1 VLQLLVVLLANKFI
15 HILFMNTMPIKT
27 LQKRTLKQRG
37 QSLLWVL
44 GFMATMAVTFAGVYS
59 VGQTTSEKQKIV
71 NAADAAAYTGAMV
84 EARALN
90 LTAYANRADIANEVF
105 LAQMVSMQ
113 SWVDYM
119 KTSAG
124 NWKTVA
130 QALSWIPG
138 VAAVASALEAIESA
152 LDAAADVIK
161 DVTMPATIFAVEG
174 YYKVMDNALKLVFGT
189 TGSVNMA
196 FATQSAADAVL
207 AANVAT
213 QGGKLDSAPAAINQ
227 VALGA
232 INAKEWKDAFYRY
245 DTSSAG
251 SASDGRRNTREI
263 LVDSRDEFSKER
275 KGPSSL
281 PFSLFFGNEK
291 VGFCPGLEFG
301 VSRDGTTKLK
311 DYDRWE
317 AQDTTEYYV
326 ASGAKCKKTGIP
338 MGWGRSTAA
347 NDKDNGDSKTDPH
360 NWGGWLAFNDDPKN
374 NEKWTGVKALWDVSR
389 DSNDNPVAAFNPGAE
404 TLTFTVAV
412 AKQKVNVR
420 NNEHVSLNFMNTAN
434 TTSKLGSADTK
445 ADYMDGQIS
454 AKSEAK
460 VFFSRPARNGQD
472 FTGTRLFRQ
481 DNHKEIAN
489 LYNPYWQVRLKNVNT
504 NPLGMSA
511 KDLAKITAIYG
522 ANVTLAP
529 FSQ

>member
-1 VLQLLVVLLANKFI
+1 MHSSLSRTK
-15 HILFMNTMPIKT
+15 
-27 LQKRTLKQRG
+27 QKG
-37 QSLLWVL
+37 QALLWVL
-44 GFMATMAVTFAGVYS
+44 GFLATIAVTFAGVYS

-130 QALSWIPG
+130 EALSWIPG
-138 VAAVASALEAIESA
+138 VAAVASALEAIESG
-152 LDAAADVIK
+152 LSAAADVIK
-161 DVTMPATIFAVEG
+161 DATMPATIFAVEG
-174 YYKVMDNALKLVFGT
+174 YYTVMDNALKLVFGT
-189 TGSVNMA
+189 TGSINMA

-213 QGGKLDSAPAAINQ
+213 QGGKLDFAPVAINA
-227 VALGA
+227 VALGV
-232 INAKEWKDAFYRY
+232 INAMEWKKAFHRY
-245 DTSSAG
+245 DSATGEDAG
-251 SASDGRRNTREI
+251 SASDDGRRNARDI
-263 LVDSRDEFSKER
+263 LLTSRDGFSTER
-275 KGPSSL
+275 RGPDGS
-281 PFSLFFGNEK
+281 FEIFFGNFK
-291 VGFCPGLEFG
+291 FGGCPLPEFG
-301 VSRDGTTKLK
+301 VSRDGPTQLK
-311 DYDRWE
+311 AFERWE
-317 AQDTTEYYV
+317 AQDTTEYYLS
-326 ASGAKCKKTGIP
+326 SGAKCKKTGIP

-347 NDKDNGDSKTDPH
+347 NEESAGDIKTNPH
-360 NWGGWLAFNDDPKN
+360 PWAGELAYYDDPKKN
-374 NEKWTGVKALWDVSR
+374 TKWTGVKALWDVSR
-389 DSNDNPVAAFNPGAE
+389 DSNDYPVAAFKSGEE

-412 AKQKVNVR
+412 AKQKANIR
-420 NNEHVSLNFMNTAN
+420 NNEHTSLNFMNTAN
-434 TTSKLGSADTK
+434 TTSRLGSADAK

-460 VFFSRPARNGQD
+460 VFFSRPARNTAD
-472 FTGTRLFRQ
+472 FTGTRLFRE
-481 DNHKEIAN
+481 DNHKEISN
-489 LYNPYWQVRLKNVNT
+489 LYNPYWQVRLKNVET
-504 NPLGMSA
+504 NPFGMSA

-522 ANVTLAP
+522 ANLPLAP

>member
-1 VLQLLVVLLANKFI
+1 
-15 HILFMNTMPIKT
+15 MNTLPIKI
-27 LQKRTLKQRG
+27 LSKRTFKQRG

-59 VGQTTSEKQKIV
+59 VGQTTTEKQKIV

-113 SWVDYM
+113 SWIDYM
-119 KTSAG
+119 KVSAG

-130 QALSWIPG
+130 QSLEWIPIVG
-138 VAAVASALEAIESA
+138 AAAAVVATALEIAEDGLST
-152 LDAAADVIK
+152 AADVMK
-161 DVTMPATIFAVEG
+161 DGTMPAAIFAVEG
-174 YYKVMDNALKLVFGT
+174 YYTVMDNALKLVFGT

-213 QGGKLDSAPAAINQ
+213 QGGKLDSAPIAFNK

-232 INAKEWKDAFYRY
+232 LNAAEWKDAFHRY
-245 DTSSAG
+245 DSGSAG
-251 SASDGRRNTREI
+251 SASDGRRNTKEI
-263 LVDSRDEFSKER
+263 LLASRDEFSTER
-275 KGPSSL
+275 KGPNGF
-281 PFSLFFGNEK
+281 PFSIFFGNEK
-291 VGFCPGLEFG
+291 IGSCPVVEFG
-301 VSRDGTTKLK
+301 VSRDGLTQLK

-317 AQDTTEYYV
+317 AQDTTEYYI
-326 ASGAKCKKTGIP
+326 ATGAKCKKTGIP

-347 NDKDNGDSKTDPH
+347 NEETSGDKKTDKH
-360 NWGGWLAFNDDPKN
+360 SWGGELAYSESKN
-374 NEKWTGVKALWDVSR
+374 NASWTGVKALWDVSR
-389 DSNDNPVAAFNPGAE
+389 DASDNPVAAFNPDAE

-412 AKQKVNVR
+412 AKQKADVR
-420 NNEHVSLNFMNTAN
+420 NNEHASLNFMNTAN